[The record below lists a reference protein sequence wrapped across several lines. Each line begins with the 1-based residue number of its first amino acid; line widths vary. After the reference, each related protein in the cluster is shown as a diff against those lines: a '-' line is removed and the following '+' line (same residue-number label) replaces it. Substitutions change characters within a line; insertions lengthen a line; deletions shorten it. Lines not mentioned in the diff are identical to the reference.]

1 MTKRYLAEIENLEQ
15 IRYFDAQD
23 LNIEYDNNGSYFVN
37 PEDWEWWNEIADAM
51 QYLEDNEIEYDEF
64 NILDYDEYVTVAKEH
79 GFNSEEMKNKNYTR
93 EDIMATYADDFNEFI
108 EIEFIN
114 HDILRVNY
122 RDLPRDI
129 NNFDDNFELSKN
141 EFKQI
146 LQDGE
151 WR

>member
-1 MTKRYLAEIENLEQ
+1 MTKRYLADIENLEQ

-23 LNIEYDNNGSYFVN
+23 LNIEHDDNGSYFVN
-37 PEDWEWWNEIADAM
+37 SEDWEWWNEIADAM
-51 QYLEDNEIEYDEF
+51 QYIEDNEIEYDHF
-64 NILDYDEYVTVAKEH
+64 NILDYDDYITIAKEH
-79 GFNSEEMKNKNYTR
+79 GFNSEEMKNKTYTR
-93 EDIMATYADDFNEFI
+93 EDIMATYTDDFNEFI

-129 NNFDDNFELSKN
+129 KEFDDNFQISKE

-146 LQDGE
+146 LQEGE
-151 WR
+151 WQ